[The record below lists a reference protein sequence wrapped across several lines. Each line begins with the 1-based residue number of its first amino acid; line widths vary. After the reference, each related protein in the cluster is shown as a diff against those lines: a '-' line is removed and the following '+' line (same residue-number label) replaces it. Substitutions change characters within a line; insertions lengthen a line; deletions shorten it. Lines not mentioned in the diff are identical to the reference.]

1 MLLSIGEI
9 VDKLIIENIKVAT
22 LKERLN
28 KSGLVESDEE
38 YVLMYQKMMALNT
51 NRATITKAL
60 EEKIQ
65 RVASGEKNS
74 VINQIKTYE

>member
-65 RVASGEKNS
+65 RVASGEKNA